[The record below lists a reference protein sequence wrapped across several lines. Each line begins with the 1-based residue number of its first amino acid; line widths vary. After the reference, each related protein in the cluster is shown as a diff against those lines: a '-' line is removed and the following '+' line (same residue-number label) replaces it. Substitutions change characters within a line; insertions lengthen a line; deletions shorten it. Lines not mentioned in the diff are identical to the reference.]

1 MIVLSSSLSF
11 HPHCHSQAKLS
22 RSTPSS
28 PAKTM
33 KETVDEVQDFAQI
46 AMPALMELVRRGC
59 RITPESIASLRPSFQ
74 EVIKSGIAVW
84 DLATQPEAFPE
95 FLSSLPDQRLSASRE
110 LWINDAASPNC
121 LLCIEKF
128 TYKNRRHHCRTCGA
142 LCCDFCSSKRLHA
155 TAESAIRAAIKK
167 KVDTSDGITPGSSSS
182 ASYMGER
189 VCDGCFNKL
198 SHECFL
204 YQQAMAKI
212 RKHEAKL
219 AEANLEMELLK
230 EAEASKHSLA
240 KLFSSATIA
249 TPARSNNNNKSKQT
263 SSTAIGSA
271 QLVATETRRALE
283 MRGEKLQQF
292 AEKSEMMRQVRVD
305 GLMDIL

>member
-1 MIVLSSSLSF
+1 
-11 HPHCHSQAKLS
+11 
-22 RSTPSS
+22 
-28 PAKTM
+28 M

-59 RITPESIASLRPSFQ
+59 RITPESIATLRPSFQ

-84 DLATQPEAFPE
+84 DIATQPEAFPE
-95 FLSSLPDQRLSASRE
+95 FLSSLPDQRLSASKE

-142 LCCDFCSSKRLHA
+142 LCCDSCSGKRLHA
-155 TAESAIRAAIKK
+155 TAESAIRAAIKR
-167 KVDTSDGITPGSSSS
+167 KVDSSDGIAPGSSSS
-182 ASYMGER
+182 SSSYTGER

-212 RKHEAKL
+212 KKHEAKL

-240 KLFSSATIA
+240 KLFSSSATI
-249 TPARSNNNNKSKQT
+249 TSPVRSGSSSSSKSKQT

-283 MRGEKLQQF
+283 LRGEKLQQF
-292 AEKSEMMRQVRVD
+292 AEKSEMMRQVHDTASRWRVVWMN
-305 GLMDIL
+305 GW

>member
-1 MIVLSSSLSF
+1 
-11 HPHCHSQAKLS
+11 
-22 RSTPSS
+22 
-28 PAKTM
+28 M
-33 KETVDEVQDFAQI
+33 KETVDEVQEFAQV
-46 AMPALMELVRRGC
+46 AMPVLMELVRRGC

-84 DLATQPEAFPE
+84 NNASQPEAFPE
-95 FLSSLPDQRLSASRE
+95 FLSSLPDQRLSASKE
-110 LWINDAASPNC
+110 LWIHDTASINC

-142 LCCDFCSSKRLHA
+142 LCCDPCTSKRLHS
-155 TAESAIRAAIKK
+155 TAESAIRAAIAK
-167 KVDTSDGITPGSSSS
+167 KVDSSDGIAPGSSNSS
-182 ASYMGER
+182 ANSYTGER

-219 AEANLEMELLK
+219 AEANLEMEMLK

-240 KLFSSATIA
+240 KLFSTATG
-249 TPARSNNNNKSKQT
+249 TSPVRTNKQQT

-283 MRGEKLQQF
+283 KRGEKLQQF
-292 AEKSEMMRQVRVD
+292 AEKSELLRQVN
-305 GLMDIL
+305 